1 MAAKLPTEEEVLG
14 YMESL
19 SNWGRWG
26 PEDQL
31 GTLNL
36 ITPEKRRQAAQLVQD
51 GVAVSCSRPITTEMA
66 PDVAHQVMR
75 FMVNSGEG
83 LDTEPPERQAQRRGT
98 AEFIGMVF
106 HSQTITHIDSL
117 AHYTWQGKM
126 YNGSPANLVTSKE
139 GAQVY
144 SIDVTHQGIV
154 TRGVLLDA
162 ARVRGKDWYG
172 PGEGVMPEDLEAA
185 EEACGV
191 RVESGDVL
199 LVRTGNYRRRLEEG
213 PIDHIAKGAPAC
225 QVACVPWFHQRGIAM
240 LGTDTFNDVR
250 PSGYSKIDGPLHTV
264 SLVAMGLWLID
275 NCNLEEL
282 ARACEERNRWEF
294 MLTIGPLRLQ
304 NVTGSPV
311 NPIAIF

>member
-1 MAAKLPTEEEVLG
+1 MAEKVPTEEEVLG
-14 YMESL
+14 YMDSL

-36 ITPEKRRQAAQLVQD
+36 ITPEKRMQTARLVQD
-51 GVAVSCSRPITTEMA
+51 GAAISCSRPITTEIA
-66 PDVAHQVMR
+66 PDVAHQMMR

-83 LDTEPPERQAQRRGT
+83 LDTDPPEGAARRPWT

-106 HSQTITHIDSL
+106 HSQNITHIDSL
-117 AHYTWQGKM
+117 AHFSWRGNM
-126 YNGSPANLVTSKE
+126 YNGRAANLVTSLE
-139 GAQVY
+139 GAKVH
-144 SIDVTHQGIV
+144 SIEVAQHGIV

-162 ARVRGKDWYG
+162 ARLKGKDWLE

-185 EEACGV
+185 EEASGV

-199 LVRTGNYRRRLEEG
+199 LVRTGYYRRRLERGPSNAVLEG
-213 PIDHIAKGAPAC
+213 SPAC
-225 QVACVPWFHQRGIAM
+225 HVACTPWFRERGIAM
-240 LGTDTFNDVR
+240 LGTDVGNDIQPNTYPR
-250 PSGYSKIDGPLHTV
+250 ISSPLHVV

-282 ARACEERNRWEF
+282 ARACEERSRWEF
-294 MLTIGPLRLQ
+294 MLMIGPLRLQ

-311 NPIAIF
+311 NPIAVF